1 MARSVLDAAHFH
13 DQYAA
18 FDYVERLVW
27 PNHPVCPHCK
37 AGFERV
43 GFLNGMRTKASRKNP
58 EGLERYG
65 LYKCYACGK
74 TFTVRAGTIFE
85 HSHLALH
92 FWLQVIHIMVGGKK
106 DISTRQIQH
115 MLNCSMKTAWF
126 LTHRLREF
134 MKAQEPGSAGGTR
147 PRCDLRA
154 RGASF
159 APLNRR
165 AASYRTK
172 QARRFKELAN
182 YVGADELP
190 EGFADAVYKLA
201 VTGPVRRKP
210 LKARPRSRALDGAG
224 LTGSYEE
231 EQARVTCP
239 AGGGCSGSGS

>member
-1 MARSVLDAAHFH
+1 MARSVLDAAPFH

-65 LYKCYACGK
+65 LYKCYDCGK

-85 HSHLALH
+85 QSHLALQL
-92 FWLQVIHIMVGGKK
+92 WLQVIHIMVGGKK

-126 LTHRLREF
+126 LTHRIREF
-134 MKAQEPGSAGGTR
+134 MNAQEPGSAGGTR
-147 PRCDLRA
+147 PRRRRRA
-154 RGASF
+154 GRANF
-159 APLNRR
+159 APVTRKATN
-165 AASYRTK
+165 YRTK
-172 QARRFKELAN
+172 QARRFKKLAKD
-182 YVGADELP
+182 VGADELP
-190 EGFADAVYKLA
+190 EGFADAVHKLA
-201 VTGPVRRKP
+201 AAGPVCRKP
-210 LKARPRSRALDGAG
+210 LKARLEAVPLMERG
-224 LTGSYEE
+224 
-231 EQARVTCP
+231 
-239 AGGGCSGSGS
+239 